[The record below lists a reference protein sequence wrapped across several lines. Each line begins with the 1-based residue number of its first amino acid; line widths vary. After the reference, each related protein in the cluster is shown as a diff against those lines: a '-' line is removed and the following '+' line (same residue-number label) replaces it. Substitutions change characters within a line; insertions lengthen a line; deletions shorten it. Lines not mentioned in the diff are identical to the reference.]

1 MLGKLIKHEWKDTYK
16 MGCLMLFITLLVTVM
31 GWLSFQS
38 PMWKM
43 NSDSYYMS
51 LGPLDFISI
60 IVLLMYVFMLA
71 GISYA
76 ILIYIGVHFYKTMY
90 TDQGYLTHT
99 LPVGKHQIL
108 CSKLL
113 VNGLWLL
120 FVNAAV
126 ILSAIVVFGS
136 LIGALVPDGY
146 AWIDFW
152 KEFTESLG
160 MLFIY
165 LDLNQSFYLVVLLFS
180 ALIGPFASVAIL
192 FGSITLG
199 QIFSKARVL
208 MAILC
213 YVGVGVVNS
222 LVSSVVQSLTAFSSL
237 KLTFNISFNSSII
250 VQLIAAVLLYFAAY
264 QILTKKLNLE

>member
-90 TDQGYLTHT
+90 TDQG
-99 LPVGKHQIL
+99 
-108 CSKLL
+108 
-113 VNGLWLL
+113 
-120 FVNAAV
+120 
-126 ILSAIVVFGS
+126 
-136 LIGALVPDGY
+136 
-146 AWIDFW
+146 
-152 KEFTESLG
+152 
-160 MLFIY
+160 
-165 LDLNQSFYLVVLLFS
+165 
-180 ALIGPFASVAIL
+180 
-192 FGSITLG
+192 
-199 QIFSKARVL
+199 
-208 MAILC
+208 
-213 YVGVGVVNS
+213 
-222 LVSSVVQSLTAFSSL
+222 
-237 KLTFNISFNSSII
+237 
-250 VQLIAAVLLYFAAY
+250 
-264 QILTKKLNLE
+264 